1 MTGVRLEDILSI
13 AATEIGFGSALF
25 GKSRQEEGEMAKIY
39 DVENTV
45 TREYRSVEATSVEDA
60 AKQLGWKVEECY
72 LHRVNVPTPPMKK
85 G

>member
-1 MTGVRLEDILSI
+1 
-13 AATEIGFGSALF
+13 
-25 GKSRQEEGEMAKIY
+25 MAKIY

-45 TREYRSVEATSVEDA
+45 TREYRSVEATSIEDA